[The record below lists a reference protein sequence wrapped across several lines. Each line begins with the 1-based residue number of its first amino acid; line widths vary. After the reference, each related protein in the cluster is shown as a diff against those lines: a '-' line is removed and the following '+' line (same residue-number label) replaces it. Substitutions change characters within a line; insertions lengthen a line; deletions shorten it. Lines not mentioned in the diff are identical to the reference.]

1 MLRLQSFL
9 EKPIQEQQDLQNIDY
24 FKWNG
29 RERLNDDLNLFY
41 EDLSG
46 SVKRKMI
53 LKLQK
58 LLKDFDYWYSM
69 SSDSRAYRKGKEQQ
83 SEIEDLVNQLGKDGK
98 KIYKKYIATKE
109 SMNEEDRLDINL
121 SLSGET
127 LHMVL
132 NDIQD
137 SEYKN
142 KKDGEKDKRTKKE
155 KDEDDELVNVKPKI
169 KETIDYM
176 NPRNWFS
183 EMSGVKA
190 TGSLNRCDTDKKQKG
205 NVTSYMSDGGNLSFN
220 TPEVHIPKPSKLRSI
235 DAKYYERNSKY
246 GRTYKG

>member
-1 MLRLQSFL
+1 MLLGYKSFREL
-9 EKPIQEQQDLQNIDY
+9 PLREQQDLQNIDY

-29 RERLNDDLNLFY
+29 RERLNDDLNSYY

-53 LKLQK
+53 LQLQK
-58 LLKDFDYWYSM
+58 LLKDFDYWYNM

-83 SEIEDLVNQLGKDGK
+83 SEIEKLVQTLGKDGK

-132 NDIQD
+132 NDVQD

-142 KKDGEKDKRTKKE
+142 KKSGEKDKRTKKE
-155 KDEDDELVNVKPKI
+155 KESDDELVDVKPKI
-169 KETIDYM
+169 KQRTI
-176 NPRNWFS
+176 
-183 EMSGVKA
+183 
-190 TGSLNRCDTDKKQKG
+190 
-205 NVTSYMSDGGNLSFN
+205 
-220 TPEVHIPKPSKLRSI
+220 
-235 DAKYYERNSKY
+235 
-246 GRTYKG
+246 

>member
-1 MLRLQSFL
+1 MLLGLQSFL

-29 RERLNDDLNLFY
+29 RERLNDDLNFFN

-58 LLKDFDYWYSM
+58 LLQDFDYWYSM

-98 KIYKKYIATKE
+98 KIYKKYISTKE

-121 SLSGET
+121 SLSGDT
-127 LHMVL
+127 LLMVL
-132 NDIQD
+132 NDVQD

-142 KKDGEKDKRTKKE
+142 KKSGKRTKKE
-155 KDEDDELVNVKPKI
+155 KEADDDLVNVKPKI
-169 KETIDYM
+169 KQRTI
-176 NPRNWFS
+176 
-183 EMSGVKA
+183 
-190 TGSLNRCDTDKKQKG
+190 
-205 NVTSYMSDGGNLSFN
+205 
-220 TPEVHIPKPSKLRSI
+220 
-235 DAKYYERNSKY
+235 
-246 GRTYKG
+246 

>member
-53 LKLQK
+53 LQLQK

-69 SSDSRAYRKGKEQQ
+69 SSDPRVYRKGKKQQ
-83 SEIEDLVNQLGKDGK
+83 DEIEKIVQALGKDGK
-98 KIYKKYIATKE
+98 KIYRKYIATKE
-109 SMNEEDRLDINL
+109 SMNEDDRLDINL

-132 NDIQD
+132 NDDQD

-142 KKDGEKDKRTKKE
+142 KKSGEKDKRTKKE
-155 KDEDDELVNVKPKI
+155 KESDDELVNVKPKI
-169 KETIDYM
+169 KQRTI
-176 NPRNWFS
+176 
-183 EMSGVKA
+183 
-190 TGSLNRCDTDKKQKG
+190 
-205 NVTSYMSDGGNLSFN
+205 
-220 TPEVHIPKPSKLRSI
+220 
-235 DAKYYERNSKY
+235 
-246 GRTYKG
+246 

>member
-1 MLRLQSFL
+1 MLLGLQSFL
-9 EKPIQEQQDLQNIDY
+9 EKPLQEQQDLQNIDY

-29 RERLNDDLNLFY
+29 RERLNDDLNLHN

-58 LLKDFDYWYSM
+58 LLQDFDYWYSM
-69 SSDSRAYRKGKEQQ
+69 SSDSRDYRKGKEQQ
-83 SEIEDLVNQLGKDGK
+83 SEIEDLVNQLGEDGK

-132 NDIQD
+132 NDVQD

-155 KDEDDELVNVKPKI
+155 KEADDDLVNVKPKI
-169 KETIDYM
+169 KQRTI
-176 NPRNWFS
+176 
-183 EMSGVKA
+183 
-190 TGSLNRCDTDKKQKG
+190 
-205 NVTSYMSDGGNLSFN
+205 
-220 TPEVHIPKPSKLRSI
+220 
-235 DAKYYERNSKY
+235 
-246 GRTYKG
+246 

>member
-53 LKLQK
+53 LQLQK

-69 SSDSRAYRKGKEQQ
+69 SSDPRAYRKGKEQQ

-132 NDIQD
+132 NDVQD
-137 SEYKN
+137 QNIRIKKVEKMIREPRKRKN
-142 KKDGEKDKRTKKE
+142 LMTNC
-155 KDEDDELVNVKPKI
+155 LI
-169 KETIDYM
+169 
-176 NPRNWFS
+176 
-183 EMSGVKA
+183 
-190 TGSLNRCDTDKKQKG
+190 
-205 NVTSYMSDGGNLSFN
+205 
-220 TPEVHIPKPSKLRSI
+220 
-235 DAKYYERNSKY
+235 
-246 GRTYKG
+246 

>member
-1 MLRLQSFL
+1 MLLGYKSFREL
-9 EKPIQEQQDLQNIDY
+9 PLREQQDLQNIDY

-29 RERLNDDLNLFY
+29 RERLYDDLNFFN

-46 SVKRKMI
+46 SVKRKTI

-121 SLSGET
+121 SLSGDT
-127 LHMVL
+127 LLMVL
-132 NDIQD
+132 NDVQD

-142 KKDGEKDKRTKKE
+142 KKSGKRTKKE
-155 KDEDDELVNVKPKI
+155 KETDDDLVNVKPKI
-169 KETIDYM
+169 KQRTI
-176 NPRNWFS
+176 
-183 EMSGVKA
+183 
-190 TGSLNRCDTDKKQKG
+190 
-205 NVTSYMSDGGNLSFN
+205 
-220 TPEVHIPKPSKLRSI
+220 
-235 DAKYYERNSKY
+235 
-246 GRTYKG
+246 

>member
-29 RERLNDDLNLFY
+29 RERLNDDLNSYY
-41 EDLSG
+41 EDISG

-53 LKLQK
+53 LQLQK

-69 SSDSRAYRKGKEQQ
+69 SSDSRTHRKGKEQQ
-83 SEIEDLVNQLGKDGK
+83 SEIEKLVQALGKDGK

-132 NDIQD
+132 NDVQD

-142 KKDGEKDKRTKKE
+142 KKSGEKDKRTKKE
-155 KDEDDELVNVKPKI
+155 KESDDELVNVKPKI
-169 KETIDYM
+169 KQRTI
-176 NPRNWFS
+176 
-183 EMSGVKA
+183 
-190 TGSLNRCDTDKKQKG
+190 
-205 NVTSYMSDGGNLSFN
+205 
-220 TPEVHIPKPSKLRSI
+220 
-235 DAKYYERNSKY
+235 
-246 GRTYKG
+246 